1 MSKNIDKLM
10 ISPVFEKIRVN
21 RKGNPR
27 IKDCY
32 KLKRQVKRKLKI
44 SRQERALNYGPTT

>member
-1 MSKNIDKLM
+1 MSKNIDQLM

-27 IKDCY
+27 MRDCY
-32 KLKRQVKRKLKI
+32 KLKINLRKNNKYNRNLI
-44 SRQERALNYGPTT
+44 IYLQLVF